1 MGGMSGQ
8 LKLVLSVSLCLLVA
22 LAGWSWCL
30 VASGS
35 VPGFRGV
42 VPFPFLVQWRRPKNR
57 AVTLA
62 DDLDIIPLKFFSS
75 SPLVTA

>member
-22 LAGWSWCL
+22 LAGWLRPLFSEVL
-30 VASGS
+30 
-35 VPGFRGV
+35 FL
-42 VPFPFLVQWRRPKNR
+42 FLPFLVQWRRPKNR

-62 DDLDIIPLKFFSS
+62 DDLDIIPQKFFSS